1 MPNFILHSSRQ
12 VNSFTVKIYHI
23 DNETVEASNIDSALA
38 DVSTL
43 NYPSDIVEK
52 LQDINGVSK
61 IEVYDENN
69 TLVLNSEKF
78 IP

>member
-1 MPNFILHSSRQ
+1 MPNFVLHSTRT

-23 DNETVEASNIDSALA
+23 DNETVENSAIDNALA
-38 DVSTL
+38 DASTL

-52 LQDINGVSK
+52 LQYINGVSK

-69 TLVLNSEKF
+69 TLLLNSEKF